1 MGRYGASSS
10 SLSSPMSGR
19 IILMAFN
26 DVSFFLL
33 GGSAWILINGIYAQI
48 PFIIPFFDGDYS
60 VVSKITLCVTLSS
73 LLPILLSISFIGS
86 LLRAPAVAS
95 SKARADT
102 TIKNSKRTR
111 NSSTSL
117 ITSDNQNWHIDIGIA
132 LVLSIGF
139 VTSVVLTI
147 WTELVTSQLVP
158 LMATVVAGGIVGTTS
173 SILYYPHAAN
183 VTTTTDAQESKSGA
197 TATSIAKRQTTAMLF
212 GTATS
217 NLFVAILA
225 ILQQEKIKQQPELR
239 QETNLV
245 RIYFGLILILM
256 GLGVIGFVGTLVIR
270 RIDRTASDFNKSNT
284 DGRHFSSERSSL
296 IKTNALKGDSSS
308 FSIQHS
314 PQSYS
319 PQKTTYKSLSFWEIT
334 SLNSTLNAAQFTL
347 NALTFFLP
355 GVVPYS
361 VLNEDDE
368 ENSNTDSLRYLIVF
382 QLVAQTLGVLVS
394 SSGSSSS
401 GQNWLYKD
409 KNVAVQRQ
417 LGCFFLF
424 LWIPMVFLSLNNEI
438 KFGIGLPISLN
449 TLLNFSYGYCNTSWF
464 HLLVNHQHQEHH
476 QHHHHWNEGE
486 GDAVDSIT
494 MTNEMK
500 YLKNIGGVSTTSA
513 VRIMGTWHQIG
524 ATIGSAIAFGLVQSG
539 AIVKIR

>member
-86 LLRAPAVAS
+86 LLRAPAVTS

-102 TIKNSKRTR
+102 TIKSSKRTR

-132 LVLSIGF
+132 LVLLIGF

-284 DGRHFSSERSSL
+284 DGRHFSSEQSSL

-319 PQKTTYKSLSFWEIT
+319 PQKTTYKSLSFREIT

-368 ENSNTDSLRYLIVF
+368 ENNNTDSLRYLIVF

-417 LGCFFLF
+417 LGCFFIF

>member
-1 MGRYGASSS
+1 MT
-10 SLSSPMSGR
+10 GR
-19 IILMAFN
+19 IILIAFN
-26 DVSFFLL
+26 DVFFFLL

-48 PFIIPFFDGDYS
+48 PFIVPFFDGDYS
-60 VVSKITLCVTLSS
+60 VVSKISLCVTLSS

-86 LLRAPAVAS
+86 LLSAPAVAS
-95 SKARADT
+95 SKDRADT
-102 TIKNSKRTR
+102 AMKRSKRTR
-111 NSSTSL
+111 SSSSSTSL
-117 ITSDNQNWHIDIGIA
+117 ITSDNQNWHIDVGIA

-139 VTSVVLTI
+139 VTSLVLTI
-147 WTELVTSQLVP
+147 WTESVTSRLLP

-173 SILYYPHAAN
+173 SILYYPHAA
-183 VTTTTDAQESKSGA
+183 TTLSTDAQESNSGA
-197 TATSIAKRQTTAMLF
+197 TATSIAKRQTSAMLF

-217 NLFVAILA
+217 NLLVAILA

-239 QETNLV
+239 QATNLV
-245 RIYFGLILILM
+245 RIYFGVILIMM

-270 RIDRTASDFNKSNT
+270 RINRTASDFNKSNT
-284 DGRHFSSERSSL
+284 DGCHFSSEQSSL
-296 IKTNALKGDSSS
+296 IETNALIGDSSS

-319 PQKTTYKSLSFWEIT
+319 PQKTSYKSLSLWEIT

-361 VLNEDDE
+361 VLHEDDE
-368 ENSNTDSLRYLIVF
+368 ENNNTDALRYLIVF

-394 SSGSSSS
+394 SSGGSSS

-409 KNVAVQRQ
+409 KNVAVQCQ
-417 LGCFFLF
+417 LGCFFLL
-424 LWIPMVFLSLNNEI
+424 LWIPMVFLSLNNEM

-464 HLLVNHQHQEHH
+464 HLLVNHQHQELH
-476 QHHHHWNEGE
+476 QHHHHWNEDK

-494 MTNEMK
+494 TTNEMK
-500 YLKNIGGVSTTSA
+500 CLKSIGGVSTTSA

-524 ATIGSAIAFGLVQSG
+524 ATIGSAIAFGLIQGG
-539 AIVKIR
+539 AIVKPR

>member
-86 LLRAPAVAS
+86 LLRAPAVTS

-102 TIKNSKRTR
+102 TIKSSKRTR

-132 LVLSIGF
+132 LVLLIGF

-239 QETNLV
+239 QEINLV

-284 DGRHFSSERSSL
+284 DGRHFSSEQSSL
-296 IKTNALKGDSSS
+296 IKTNALKSDSSS

-319 PQKTTYKSLSFWEIT
+319 PQKTTYKSLSFREIT

-368 ENSNTDSLRYLIVF
+368 ENNNTDSLRYLIVF

-417 LGCFFLF
+417 LGCFFIF

>member
-1 MGRYGASSS
+1 MGRYGGSSP

-26 DVSFFLL
+26 DVFFFLL

-48 PFIIPFFDGDYS
+48 PFIIPFFDGDYG
-60 VVSKITLCVTLSS
+60 VVSKITFCVTFSS

-102 TIKNSKRTR
+102 TIKSSKRTR
-111 NSSTSL
+111 GSSTSL
-117 ITSDNQNWHIDIGIA
+117 IPSDNQNWHIDIGIA

-139 VTSVVLTI
+139 VTSLVLTI
-147 WTELVTSQLVP
+147 WTERVTSQLVP
-158 LMATVVAGGIVGTTS
+158 LMATVIAGGIVGTTS
-173 SILYYPHAAN
+173 SILYYPHAA
-183 VTTTTDAQESKSGA
+183 TTATTDAQESKSGA
-197 TATSIAKRQTTAMLF
+197 TATSIAKRQTAAMLF

-225 ILQQEKIKQQPELR
+225 ILQQEKIKQRPELR
-239 QETNLV
+239 QETNIV
-245 RIYFGLILILM
+245 RIYFGVILILM
-256 GLGVIGFVGTLVIR
+256 GLGLIGFVGTLVIR
-270 RIDRTASDFNKSNT
+270 RINRTASDFNKSNT
-284 DGRHFSSERSSL
+284 DSHPFSSEQSSL
-296 IKTNALKGDSSS
+296 IETNALKGDSSS
-308 FSIQHS
+308 ISIQHT

-319 PQKTTYKSLSFWEIT
+319 PQNTSYKSLSFWEIT
-334 SLNSTLNAAQFTL
+334 YLNSTLNASQFTL

-368 ENSNTDSLRYLIVF
+368 KNNSTDSLRYLIVF

-394 SSGSSSS
+394 SSGGSSS
-401 GQNWLYKD
+401 GQSWLYNG
-409 KNVAVQRQ
+409 KNVTVQRQ

-424 LWIPMVFLSLNNEI
+424 LWIPMVLLSLNNEI
-438 KFGIGLPISLN
+438 KFGIGIPISLN

-464 HLLVNHQHQEHH
+464 HLLVNHHQEHY
-476 QHHHHWNEGE
+476 QHHHHWNEGK
-486 GDAVDSIT
+486 GDAVDSIA
-494 MTNEMK
+494 MTNKMT
-500 YLKNIGGVSTTSA
+500 YPKNIGSVSTASA

-524 ATIGSAIAFGLVQSG
+524 ATIGSAIAFGLVQSA
-539 AIVKIR
+539 AIVKTR

>member
-102 TIKNSKRTR
+102 TIKSSKRTR

-132 LVLSIGF
+132 LVLLIGF

-239 QETNLV
+239 QEINLV

-284 DGRHFSSERSSL
+284 DGRHFSSEQSSL
-296 IKTNALKGDSSS
+296 IKTNALKSDSSS

-319 PQKTTYKSLSFWEIT
+319 PQKTTYKSLSFREIT

-368 ENSNTDSLRYLIVF
+368 ENNNTDSLRYLIVF

-417 LGCFFLF
+417 LGCFFIF

>member
-270 RIDRTASDFNKSNT
+270 RIDRTASGFNKSST

-319 PQKTTYKSLSFWEIT
+319 PQKMTYKSLSFWEIT

-449 TLLNFSYGYCNTSWF
+449 SLLNFSYGYCNTSWF

-500 YLKNIGGVSTTSA
+500 YLNNIGGVSTTSA

>member
-102 TIKNSKRTR
+102 TIKSSKRTR

-132 LVLSIGF
+132 LVLLIGF

-284 DGRHFSSERSSL
+284 DGRHFSSEQSSL

-319 PQKTTYKSLSFWEIT
+319 PQKMTYKSLSFWEIT

-417 LGCFFLF
+417 LGCFFIF